1 MSELI
6 LKSKKKEA
14 TNTIAVAPAQDQQPL
29 MRETAV
35 DFDNM
40 SPKQI
45 SHLQRTVGNQA
56 IQRAVKRPVIQRKM
70 TLGPVGD
77 QYEQEADAV
86 AKQVVQNL
94 GTFQSQPVQRQEEDD
109 ELQMKPLQAA
119 SLPDI
124 SPLQRQEDE
133 DELQMKPSQLRPFQ
147 SNLPPFPF
155 LQRQEEEDEL
165 QAKGNPTLEGGE
177 LSGDLESSV
186 QNAKS
191 GGQPLGDNVR
201 GPMEQAFNA
210 DFSSVKVHT
219 GGESDNLNRSLSAR
233 AFTSGSDVFFGSG
246 EYNPGSSAGQE
257 LIAHE
262 LTHTIQQGG
271 AIHRKATDDTHSNNP
286 TNSFPANQNRV
297 NRTHSEDLTTT
308 NISDQSVIQRAKS
321 KGGLEYTE
329 EGGKNVLHH
338 LKGVKTVKEQVSQE
352 VPEPKA
358 LPDYYFG
365 QFPSI
370 GDDGLA
376 FFLVPEIDAGVHKI
390 FSGDTNTD
398 AKVLQKGKVKLEND
412 VHTAEW
418 IIEGHTGDGTD
429 YEEMMAEIGDI
440 FAMRAQ
446 LKNAI
451 AAVPK
456 AQETDHV
463 LFTPLSNVGGDLGVP
478 KSIEVEDSKEEQT
491 TKKEFN
497 EDDAMA
503 EAFGGGGEEDF
514 MSMFDQPVMEFGKEP
529 IDPIPEVMAPAATVT
544 NANLLFEY
552 PKMADRSN
560 GSAQITLLYRNKD
573 TIKRIT
579 ELNAMKFLKG
589 DKVQETG
596 GKGDTEKQRDYLETE
611 GTVKKKKWSIFKK
624 GSYQADIQTAASRF
638 QTNLSTAS
646 SALIVDDVPYLT
658 ADEVGTLKLMIL
670 NDTIAAVLSRF
681 DGLAG
686 EAHQKNLL
694 TFMPKARR
702 DTYAHALAGQ
712 KIPDAA
718 LEVLGSELAKSV
730 PDMKDALME
739 QLDLQAISRLDQREV
754 TGGLE
759 EDDQM
764 EFMKLRV
771 KLSDGTLTPE
781 EEVGFKQFLFGIES
795 TRIIQSMFE
804 VVNAYTETVALGDTH
819 TDESG
824 DRSTVIRSF
833 DYAGVDSENDPGA
846 VFETRKE
853 VPMAEDNIDLIAAA
867 LKQLLTVAENPE

>member
-1 MSELI
+1 MSKHNQI
-6 LKSKKKEA
+6 QHQQK
-14 TNTIAVAPAQDQQPL
+14 TDQAQVSTVKPEVQPL
-29 MRETAV
+29 ETAV
-35 DFDNM
+35 STYPTLQRAIADPSDITPNDA
-40 SPKQI
+40 KI
-45 SHLQRTVGNQA
+45 LQRTFGNQA
-56 IQRAVKRPVIQRKM
+56 VRRFVIQRKM
-70 TLGPVGD
+70 TVGPVGD
-77 QYEQEADAV
+77 KYEQEADAV
-86 AKQVVQNL
+86 AKQVVQTIN
-94 GTFQSQPVQRQEEDD
+94 TPQTAPVQRQEEDD
-109 ELQMKPLQAA
+109 ELQMKPFPPAI
-119 SLPDI
+119 SLPTI
-124 SPLQRQEDE
+124 SSLQRQPEED
-133 DELQMKPSQLRPFQ
+133 DLQLKPSQLKSFQ

-155 LQRQEEEDEL
+155 LQRQEEDDEL

-186 QNAKS
+186 QSAKGS
-191 GGQPLGDNVR
+191 GQPLSDNVR

-271 AIHRKATDDTHSNNP
+271 AIHRKTTDDNHSNNL
-286 TNSFPANQNRV
+286 TNSFSASQNWV
-297 NRTHSEDLTTT
+297 NRTHSKDLTTT
-308 NISDQSVIQRAKS
+308 NRSDQSVIQRAKS

-338 LKGVKTVKEQVSQE
+338 LKGVKTVKEQPSKE
-352 VPEPKA
+352 TPDPRA

-376 FFLVPEIDAGVHKI
+376 FFVVPEVDAGAHKI
-390 FSGDTNTD
+390 FAGDTNTD
-398 AKVLQKGKVKLEND
+398 EKVLQKGKVKLEND

-429 YEEMMAEIGDI
+429 YEEMMVEIGDI

-456 AQETDHV
+456 TETTDHV

-478 KSIEVEDSKEEQT
+478 KSTEVEDSKEEQT

-497 EDDAMA
+497 EDDAMD
-503 EAFGGGGEEDF
+503 ELFGGEDGF
-514 MSMFDQPVMEFGKEP
+514 MSMLNEPVMEFGKEP

-552 PKMADRSN
+552 PKMADKSN
-560 GSAQITLLYRNKD
+560 GSAQITLLYRNID
-573 TIKRIT
+573 TITRIT

-589 DKVQETG
+589 DKVKEG
-596 GKGDTEKQRDYLETE
+596 GKEETKNQRDYLETS
-611 GTVKKKKWSIFKK
+611 GTVKKSTWGGLSSKDVES
-624 GSYQADIQTAASRF
+624 AASKF
-638 QTNLSTAS
+638 QTSLSTS
-646 SALIVDDVPYLT
+646 SSPLIVDKEIYLL
-658 ADEVGTLKLMIL
+658 ADEVGTLKLMVL

-681 DGLAG
+681 DGFAG

-694 TFMPKARR
+694 TFMPKAQRQ
-702 DTYAHALAGQ
+702 TYVHALAGQ
-712 KIPDAA
+712 KVPDNALNELWGDLARSIPDMI
-718 LEVLGSELAKSV
+718 E
-730 PDMKDALME
+730 ALMD
-739 QLDLQAISRLDQREV
+739 QLDLSSISRLDQREV
-754 TGGLE
+754 INGLDGDE
-759 EDDQM
+759 QLEFVRLQM
-764 EFMKLRV
+764 
-771 KLSDGTLTPE
+771 KLSDGTLTPDE
-781 EEVGFKQFLFGIES
+781 EISFKQALFGVENS
-795 TRIIQSMFE
+795 LMTQSMME
-804 VVNAYTETVALGDTH
+804 VVGAYTQTTELGDMH
-819 TDESG
+819 TNETG
-824 DRSTVIRSF
+824 DSSTVIRSF

-853 VPMAEDNIDLIAAA
+853 VPMAEDNIGLIAAA